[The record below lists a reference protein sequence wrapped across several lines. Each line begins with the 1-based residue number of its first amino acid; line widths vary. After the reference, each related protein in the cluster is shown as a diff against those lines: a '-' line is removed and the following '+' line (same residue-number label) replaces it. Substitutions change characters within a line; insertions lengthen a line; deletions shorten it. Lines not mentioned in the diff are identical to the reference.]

1 MPIALVVAVAQN
13 GVIGG
18 NNQLLWHLPADL
30 RHFKTLTT
38 GHRVVMGRKTY
49 ESIGRPL
56 PNRTNVVISRQP
68 GYSAVGCTVVAS
80 LTEALATAQA
90 EETVFVIG
98 GGEIYRQALPLA
110 DKIYL
115 TEVSHWVAGDTTFP
129 ALSPSQW
136 LEISRISHPADEK
149 NLYAYD
155 FVEYVKVSR

>member
-1 MPIALVVAVAQN
+1 
-13 GVIGG
+13 
-18 NNQLLWHLPADL
+18 
-30 RHFKTLTT
+30 
-38 GHRVVMGRKTY
+38 MGRKTY

-68 GYSAVGCTVVAS
+68 GYSAAGCMVVAS

-98 GGEIYRQALPLA
+98 GGEIYQQALPLA

-155 FVEYVKVSR
+155 FVEYVKVSH